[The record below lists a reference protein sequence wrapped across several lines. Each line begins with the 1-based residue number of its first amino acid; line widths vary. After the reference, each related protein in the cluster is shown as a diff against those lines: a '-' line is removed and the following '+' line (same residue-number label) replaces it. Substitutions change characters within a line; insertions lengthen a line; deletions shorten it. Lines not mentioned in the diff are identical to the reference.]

1 VAGAIYP
8 DLKGRTVLVTGG
20 GSGIGEALVK
30 SFAAQGSRVG
40 FIDIA
45 AEPSAKVVDAVRA
58 EGGTV
63 HFEHADLRETAALQG
78 AIEKIRSALG
88 PITILLNNAAHDQRH
103 KTEEVTSEYFDER
116 IAVNLKHQFF
126 ASQAVLPDMQAAG
139 GGSIVCFGSNSW
151 MLGIGGMAVYT
162 AAKSAVHGLARSL
175 ARDYGPYNIRV
186 NVLVPG
192 WIMTQRQLDN
202 WLTPEADKEREEGQC
217 LKRRLYPDDV
227 ARLALFLG
235 SEESSGMT
243 AQSYIV
249 DGGWL

>member
-1 VAGAIYP
+1 
-8 DLKGRTVLVTGG
+8 
-20 GSGIGEALVK
+20 
-30 SFAAQGSRVG
+30 
-40 FIDIA
+40 
-45 AEPSAKVVDAVRA
+45 
-58 EGGTV
+58 
-63 HFEHADLRETAALQG
+63 
-78 AIEKIRSALG
+78 
-88 PITILLNNAAHDQRH
+88 
-103 KTEEVTSEYFDER
+103 
-116 IAVNLKHQFF
+116 
-126 ASQAVLPDMQAAG
+126 M
-139 GGSIVCFGSNSW
+139 
-151 MLGIGGMAVYT
+151 T

>member
-1 VAGAIYP
+1 MAGAIYP

-63 HFEHADLRETAALQG
+63 HFEHADLRDTAALQG

-126 ASQAVLPDMQAAG
+126 ASQAVLPDMDKAG
-139 GGSIVCFGSNSW
+139 GGSIVNMGSTSY
-151 MLGIGGMAVYT
+151 MVSDDAFAAYKT
-162 AAKSAVHGLARSL
+162 AKSAVVGLTRALARELGS
-175 ARDYGPYNIRV
+175 RNIRV
-186 NVLVPG
+186 NCLVPG
-192 WIMTQRQLDN
+192 WIMTQRQIDL
-202 WLTPEADKEREEGQC
+202 WLTPEGEKEL
-217 LKRRLYPDDV
+217 LKRQCVKRKLVPQDI
-227 ARLALFLG
+227 ANFTLFLG
-235 SEESSGMT
+235 SDDSSAMS
-243 AQSYIV
+243 AQTYLV
-249 DGGWL
+249 DGGWV

>member
-1 VAGAIYP
+1 MAGAIYP

-63 HFEHADLRETAALQG
+63 HFEHADLRDTAALQG

-126 ASQAVLPDMQAAG
+126 ASQAVLPAMQAAG